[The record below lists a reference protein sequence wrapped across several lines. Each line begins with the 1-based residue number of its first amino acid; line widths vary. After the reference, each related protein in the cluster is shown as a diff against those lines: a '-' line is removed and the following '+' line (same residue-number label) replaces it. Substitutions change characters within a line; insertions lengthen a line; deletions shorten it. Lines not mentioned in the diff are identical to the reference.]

1 MESMSAPRIALV
13 AAGSA
18 LVAAWLAAATT
29 APAGDAG
36 APAPPPAATVAGE
49 GTQPAA
55 AAEDLAADMER
66 LRRRQERTP
75 ALRMSARNPFSLAA
89 PPPPRPGTLDPPARS
104 RAPVAPRRP
113 PASRLAVELIG
124 IAMEDTA
131 AGSLGT
137 GILTTPDGDV
147 LLVRTGDR
155 VPGGYRVDAV
165 GPSSVTLVDGGGTRH
180 RLALP

>member
-1 MESMSAPRIALV
+1 MSAPRIALV
-13 AAGSA
+13 AAGGA

-29 APAGDAG
+29 VPAGDVAVS
-36 APAPPPAATVAGE
+36 APPPAATVAGE
-49 GTQPAA
+49 GTQPAV
-55 AAEDLAADMER
+55 AEELAADMER

-89 PPPPRPGTLDPPARS
+89 PPPPPRPGTLDPSARP
-104 RAPVAPRRP
+104 RAPVASRRP

-124 IAMEDTA
+124 IAMEDTE
-131 AGSLGT
+131 AGSGGT
-137 GILTTPDGDV
+137 GILTTPGGDV
-147 LLVRTGDR
+147 MLVRAGDR

-165 GPSSVTLVDGGGTRH
+165 GPSSVTLVDGGGARH